1 MRRHNAV
8 FGLLILLLCT
18 AMLTLAAPSP
28 ARAAGKFGV
37 VDMERAVNNC
47 KEGKRAQAE
56 LRRKADKFES
66 ELKGLRDEVQNLR
79 KELENSAMLLKPEAK
94 LSKQRDFERALRKFQ
109 DRQRDAKG
117 EMMEGQRTVFAP
129 ILRKMQKV
137 IKAIGAKGGYQLIT
151 ESRAALYF
159 PKSADIT
166 DQVIAA
172 YDKSNP

>member
-1 MRRHNAV
+1 MHRNAV
-8 FGLLILLLCT
+8 FGSLALFLCAALLV
-18 AMLTLAAPSP
+18 LAAPAP
-28 ARAAGKFGV
+28 AGAAIKIGV

-66 ELKGLRDEVQNLR
+66 ELKGLRDEVQRLR

-94 LSKQRDFERALRKFQ
+94 LSKQRDFERSLRKFQ

-117 EMMEGQRTVFAP
+117 EMMEGQREVFAP

-137 IKAIGAKGGYQLIT
+137 IQAIGAKGGYELIT

-166 DQVIAA
+166 NQVIAA
-172 YDKSNP
+172 YDKTHP